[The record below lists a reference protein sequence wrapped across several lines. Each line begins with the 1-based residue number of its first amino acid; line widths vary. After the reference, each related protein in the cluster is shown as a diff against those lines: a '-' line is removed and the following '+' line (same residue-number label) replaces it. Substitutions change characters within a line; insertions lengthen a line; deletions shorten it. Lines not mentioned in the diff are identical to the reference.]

1 MNPEKVAIK
10 PMAAFSN
17 NSNFFLAISHKNTIK
32 VFFKS
37 ADGNRTNTLIAN
49 SLQNP
54 SNISFI
60 ENTARKVAPKKR
72 EDFIYGAARSAFFSS
87 WLFEY
92 TGIQTWFEVM
102 PKQILANQGHEF
114 LQCHHND

>member
-1 MNPEKVAIK
+1 MPYKWNPEKVAIK

-17 NSNFFLAISHKNTIK
+17 NSNIFLAISHKNTTK

-49 SLQNP
+49 SLQNH

-60 ENTARKVAPKKR
+60 
-72 EDFIYGAARSAFFSS
+72 
-87 WLFEY
+87 
-92 TGIQTWFEVM
+92 
-102 PKQILANQGHEF
+102 
-114 LQCHHND
+114 